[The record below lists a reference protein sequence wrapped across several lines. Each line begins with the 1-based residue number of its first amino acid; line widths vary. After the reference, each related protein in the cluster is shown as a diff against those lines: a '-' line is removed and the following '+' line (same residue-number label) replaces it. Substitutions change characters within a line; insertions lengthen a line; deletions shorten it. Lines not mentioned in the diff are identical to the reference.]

1 MLQYCQISGKKWFSY
16 FFFLNH
22 RDTYTNPGHLAS
34 IWETNLS
41 YFLSGWKPAKTFI
54 PPETFKSDYRW
65 RYMYYNSAWLT
76 QLQIHRNKDIDYY
89 CISFSMYSKLFMKEE
104 TPWLSSNFSQNYKGS
119 EKCWEISESHSDL
132 LLSFAQWRYSNQ
144 WSNREVLLLL
154 VENYT
159 QYPA

>member
-1 MLQYCQISGKKWFSY
+1 MFYS
-16 FFFLNH
+16 FFWKNIW
-22 RDTYTNPGHLAS
+22 DTFTNLGHLAA
-34 IWETNLS
+34 ILETN
-41 YFLSGWKPAKTFI
+41 LSGWKPAKTFI
-54 PPETFKSDYRW
+54 PPETFKSENRW
-65 RYMYYNSAWLT
+65 RFVYYNSAGLT
-76 QLQIHRNKDIDYY
+76 QLQIHWNKIIGYHSL
-89 CISFSMYSKLFMKEE
+89 SFAMYSKLLIKEE
-104 TPWLSSNFSQNYKGS
+104 TPWVFCHFPQNYKGS